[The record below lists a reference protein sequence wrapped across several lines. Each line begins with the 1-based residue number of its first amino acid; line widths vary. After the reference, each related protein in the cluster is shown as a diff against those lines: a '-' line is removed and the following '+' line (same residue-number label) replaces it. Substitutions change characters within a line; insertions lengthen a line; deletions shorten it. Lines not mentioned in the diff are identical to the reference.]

1 MQPLLLKSALQGQKL
16 KIMKNLKV
24 IKPFSG
30 LEVGDI
36 LTLTADGKMFEIE
49 NHIDG
54 LTVAFSSK
62 FSISVP
68 YAEQLVKE
76 GYLLDVKTSDEKFK
90 NVFDEIDRLLNEYQD
105 DYKTIDEDYAEMPA
119 CLKIEKQTVLN
130 NLISVL
136 TYLKNLKK

>member
-90 NVFDEIDRLLNEYQD
+90 NVFDEIDRLLNEYQN

>member
-1 MQPLLLKSALQGQKL
+1 
-16 KIMKNLKV
+16 MKNLKV

-90 NVFDEIDRLLNEYQD
+90 NVFDEIDRLLNEYQN

>member
-54 LTVAFSSK
+54 LTVVFSSK

-90 NVFDEIDRLLNEYQD
+90 NVFDEIDRLLNEYQN

>member
-90 NVFDEIDRLLNEYQD
+90 NVFDEIDRLLNEYQN

-136 TYLKNLKK
+136 TYLKNLKE